1 MFLLS
6 SAASLNLG
14 WSENGVL
21 GNGLNLPNDNFKL
34 LQTEVLTDK
43 RLKFDD
49 NDRKSK
55 QEGHDG
61 PVSLHWLI
69 REIHSYQ
76 TTLLGNWF
84 KT

>member
-1 MFLLS
+1 MFRLS

-55 QEGHDG
+55 KTLWEKEKLE
-61 PVSLHWLI
+61 PSLNV
-69 REIHSYQ
+69 
-76 TTLLGNWF
+76 T
-84 KT
+84 